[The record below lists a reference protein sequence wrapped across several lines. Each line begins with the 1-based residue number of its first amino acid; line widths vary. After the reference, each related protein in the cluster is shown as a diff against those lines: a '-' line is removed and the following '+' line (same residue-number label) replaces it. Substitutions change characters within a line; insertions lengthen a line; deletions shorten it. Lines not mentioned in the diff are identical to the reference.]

1 MFALLMEPF
10 AMNQVS
16 IATTA

>member
-1 MFALLMEPF
+1 MEPL

-16 IATTA
+16 IIATTA